1 MTLPL
6 PTEDNH
12 FQARFHPLIG
22 AAFITVGGLI
32 VVFTLRAMLASGS
45 FSFRLVLG
53 VLLVGIGGLYLKR
66 PYFAI
71 APNRLTIYNF
81 FGQIVK
87 RYPFI
92 DFRHLEIVDSR
103 VYINAGDTDP
113 ATQTKVRK
121 WMTKPSDWKKLKQIT
136 GR

>member
-1 MTLPL
+1 MIPTL

-22 AAFITVGGLI
+22 AALITAGGLV
-32 VVFTLRAMLASGS
+32 VVFTLRAILASSS
-45 FSFRLVLG
+45 FSFRIILG
-53 VLLVGIGGLYLKR
+53 ILLVAVGGLYLKR

-71 APNRLTIYNF
+71 APNRLTVYNF

-92 DFRHLEIVDSR
+92 DFNHIELVSGK
-103 VYINAGDTDP
+103 VYIKGEKTEAVP
-113 ATQTKVRK
+113 TKIRK
-121 WMTKPSDWKKLKQIT
+121 WMTKPGDWKKLRQLTDK
-136 GR
+136 